1 MATYCEMDLEC
12 ELEYEF
18 AARAEREVH
27 RLPRRYSPRFEK
39 QKAPQGARGGVHRRG
54 GKSEVAYQAA

>member
-1 MATYCEMDLEC
+1 MAAYCEMDLEC

-27 RLPRRYSPRFEK
+27 CLPRRYTTRFKK
-39 QKAPQGARGGVHRRG
+39 QNAPQGARGGMHRRG
-54 GKSEVAYQAA
+54 ARGEVAYQAA